1 MKLAVIGCGYWGPN
15 LIRTLYQLSEENQV
29 VCCDF
34 DTAKLKRMQGL
45 FPQIQTTT
53 DASQVMDDPDVKA
66 VFLATPVHSHH
77 TLGETALKKN
87 KHLFVEKPLANS
99 IENAL
104 KLVDLAQA
112 RNRVLMVGHTFEYT
126 AAVNKIK
133 EIVDSGH
140 LGEIL
145 YISSTR
151 VNLGL
156 FQPDINVVWDLA
168 PHDISIMNYVLG
180 AAPIGVNAQGKAH
193 YKKGI
198 EDVATVSLN
207 YDNGVIAFIHVS
219 WLDPNKIRRT
229 TFVGS
234 KKMLVYNDIEMQEKI
249 KIYDKGVDTPPY
261 YDTYAEFQ
269 FSYRYGD
276 IHIPRVEEY
285 EPLRFELNHFIDC
298 INKRQTPR
306 SDGYSGL
313 RVVSVLEA
321 AEHSIKN
328 DGKLVR
334 VSERDPLLQ
343 SYDASQSTQKGAVPL
358 EPTLFPRT

>member
-1 MKLAVIGCGYWGPN
+1 MKFGVIGCGYWGPN
-15 LIRTLYQLSEENQV
+15 LIRNLYQLSEEHQI
-29 VCCDF
+29 VCCDL
-34 DTAKLKRMQGL
+34 DKVKLGRMQKL
-45 FPQIQTTT
+45 FPKIHTTT
-53 DASQVMDDPDVKA
+53 QMNQVMEDPDVKA
-66 VFLATPVHSHH
+66 VLLATPVHTHH
-77 TLGETALKKN
+77 TLGEQALKKG

-99 IENAL
+99 ITNAL
-104 KLVDLAQA
+104 RLVDLAQA

-133 EIVDSGH
+133 EIVESGH

-145 YISSTR
+145 YVSSTR

-180 AAPIGVNAQGKAH
+180 AVPVSVNAQGKAH
-193 YKKGI
+193 YKKDI

-219 WLDPNKIRRT
+219 WLDPNKIRKT

-234 KKMLVYNDIEMQEKI
+234 RKMLVYNDVEMQEKI
-249 KIYDKGVDTPPY
+249 KIYDKGVDSPPY
-261 YDTYAEFQ
+261 YDTYAEFN

-285 EPLRFELNHFIDC
+285 EPLRFELSHFTDC
-298 INKRQTPR
+298 IQNGQPPR

-321 AEHSIKN
+321 AQHSIKN
-328 DGKLVR
+328 SGKFVQ
-334 VSERDPLLQ
+334 VSELDPLLQ
-343 SYDASQSTQKGAVPL
+343 SPDAPKAASKAAVPM
-358 EPTLFPRT
+358 EPTLWPRN

>member
-15 LIRTLYQLSEENQV
+15 LIRNLYQLSDDYQLS
-29 VCCDF
+29 CCDA
-34 DTAKLKRMQGL
+34 DDKKLRRMERL
-45 FPQIQTTT
+45 FPGIQTTT
-53 DASQVMDDPDVKA
+53 NAKDVLKDPQVTA
-66 VFLATPVHSHH
+66 VLLATPVHTHH
-77 TLGETALKKN
+77 TLGEAALEHN

-99 IENAL
+99 VENSL
-104 KLVDLAQA
+104 KLINLA
-112 RNRVLMVGHTFEYT
+112 RSKKRVLMVGHTFEYT

-133 EIVDSGH
+133 EIIGSGH

-145 YISSTR
+145 YVSSTR

-168 PHDISIMNYVLG
+168 PHDVSIINYVLG
-180 AAPIGVNAQGKAH
+180 EAPVAVNSQGKAH

-207 YDNGVIAFIHVS
+207 YENGIIAFIHVS
-219 WLDPNKIRRT
+219 WLDPNKIRKT

-234 KKMLVYNDIEMQEKI
+234 RKMLVYDDVQVQEKI
-249 KIYDKGVDTPPY
+249 KIYDKGVEAPPY

-276 IHIPRVEEY
+276 IHIPRLEEY
-285 EPLRFELNHFIDC
+285 EPLRFELAHFVDC
-298 INKRQTPR
+298 INHGTTPR

-321 AEHSIKN
+321 AQKSIKSG
-328 DGKLVR
+328 GKYVP
-334 VSERDPLLQ
+334 VSQREPLLQ
-343 SYDASQSTQKGAVPL
+343 SIRSTKTGTNGAGPL
-358 EPTLFPRT
+358 KPDF